1 MTIKEKMLRIMEL
14 ALEIND
20 PEVDDI
26 GKQKT
31 AVFVEWAPHCNV
43 LQVNIHTNGWKSN
56 TYPDIQYRCYT
67 DNEKASNSLNEVI
80 LALEELKERESDV

>member
-1 MTIKEKMLRIMEL
+1 MTVKEKMLRIMEL

-26 GKQKT
+26 GIQKT
-31 AVFVEWAPHCNV
+31 AVFVAWSPHCNA

-56 TYPDIQYRCYT
+56 TYPDIRYLCYT
-67 DNEKASNSLNEVI
+67 DDEKASDSLNEVI